1 MTVRRGHY
9 RALPT
14 VRHIAPPATI
24 GHGVQPSDEVLVHVD
39 TRPPSFHASV
49 NRLSVTGHD
58 TCGHA
63 CVTPIACHT
72 LTRSHGA
79 YRANLARKAK

>member
-24 GHGVQPSDEVLVHVD
+24 GHGVQPSDEVLVHVY
-39 TRPPSFHASV
+39 TRPTSCHASV
-49 NRLSVTGHD
+49 NRPSVTGHD

-63 CVTPIACHT
+63 CVTAIVCHT

-79 YRANLARKAK
+79 FPATLARKAK